1 MHYKT
6 TVELYSINKQY
17 REKCFTLAGPTMRGR
32 HPVCNKPEQE
42 EWLHYYM
49 VLTETQ
55 CTT

>member
-32 HPVCNKPEQE
+32 HPVCDKPEQE
-42 EWLHYYM
+42 EWMHYYM